1 MSELDNASAPIAGA
15 GADARTITAD
25 DLFRINLVGDPRT
38 SPDGMQIAYV
48 VTLLDR
54 DADDYRSAIWL
65 VHPLDGEPRQ
75 LTSGVARDNSPCWS
89 PDGALIAFSSNRPG
103 NPPEKSASDDE
114 TAANAKKKSN
124 DDKPLNQIWI
134 ISVGGGEARQVT
146 RQEHGASAPT
156 WSPDGRTI
164 SFLAATDPP
173 EDEHTKPIADERI
186 IERMQYRH
194 DGSGFVERAQQLW
207 TVPVEGGAARQ
218 LTKGDMDIT
227 QPAWAPD
234 GRHIVFVSNRCADRD
249 TNHFSALHRIP
260 AAGGEV
266 QLLTEENVGF
276 NSPVFSPDGTRLA
289 FVGITDPDPGGG
301 KNNHLWTMPASGGE
315 STDHTAGWDRSIGDE
330 GMSDLFTGADQRPVW
345 TADGTSIIVLS
356 SDHGATHAHWV
367 PLETGNVSA
376 VTAGPRRIAG
386 IALAGEDNLVTLAG
400 TPSEPFELFTVDLV
414 TGQELQRTNHN
425 RALLD
430 EVELSGAEELRYLS
444 PDGAYELQGWLL
456 HPPGYRPGAGVK
468 YPLILEV
475 HGGPHAMYGYAM
487 FHEMQLLAAKG
498 YVVLFTNPRGS
509 SGYGESFT
517 TSTRGHWGESDMPD
531 IIAGLDAVL
540 DRDEIDPNRIGV
552 TGGSYGGFMT
562 NWIIGHTDR
571 FRAAVTQRCVSN
583 FHSFYGTSDIG
594 FTFGEFEFG
603 GTPWADAE
611 KLLAFSPISYV
622 EQMHTPLL
630 IIHNEQ
636 DLRCPIEQAEQL
648 FISLKRLGREVAFVR
663 IPNEDHNLSRTG
675 KPSRRLARLHH
686 LIGWFDAHL

>member
-1 MSELDNASAPIAGA
+1 
-15 GADARTITAD
+15 
-25 DLFRINLVGDPRT
+25 
-38 SPDGMQIAYV
+38 
-48 VTLLDR
+48 
-54 DADDYRSAIWL
+54 
-65 VHPLDGEPRQ
+65 
-75 LTSGVARDNSPCWS
+75 
-89 PDGALIAFSSNRPG
+89 
-103 NPPEKSASDDE
+103 
-114 TAANAKKKSN
+114 
-124 DDKPLNQIWI
+124 
-134 ISVGGGEARQVT
+134 
-146 RQEHGASAPT
+146 
-156 WSPDGRTI
+156 
-164 SFLAATDPP
+164 
-173 EDEHTKPIADERI
+173 
-186 IERMQYRH
+186 
-194 DGSGFVERAQQLW
+194 
-207 TVPVEGGAARQ
+207 
-218 LTKGDMDIT
+218 
-227 QPAWAPD
+227 
-234 GRHIVFVSNRCADRD
+234 
-249 TNHFSALHRIP
+249 
-260 AAGGEV
+260 
-266 QLLTEENVGF
+266 
-276 NSPVFSPDGTRLA
+276 
-289 FVGITDPDPGGG
+289 
-301 KNNHLWTMPASGGE
+301 
-315 STDHTAGWDRSIGDE
+315 
-330 GMSDLFTGADQRPVW
+330 
-345 TADGTSIIVLS
+345 
-356 SDHGATHAHWV
+356 
-367 PLETGNVSA
+367 
-376 VTAGPRRIAG
+376 
-386 IALAGEDNLVTLAG
+386 
-400 TPSEPFELFTVDLV
+400 
-414 TGQELQRTNHN
+414 
-425 RALLD
+425 
-430 EVELSGAEELRYLS
+430 
-444 PDGAYELQGWLL
+444 
-456 HPPGYRPGAGVK
+456 
-468 YPLILEV
+468 
-475 HGGPHAMYGYAM
+475 MYGYAM